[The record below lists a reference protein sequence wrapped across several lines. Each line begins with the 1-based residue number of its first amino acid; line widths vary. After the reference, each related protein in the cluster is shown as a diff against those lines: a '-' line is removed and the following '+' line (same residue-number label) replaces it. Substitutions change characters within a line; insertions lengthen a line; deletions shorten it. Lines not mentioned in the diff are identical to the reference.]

1 MARFDAIEAKLQL
14 VDVKVDL
21 VETAENTR
29 EGRVKELEERDRVS
43 SLRGGLPQRPNEG
56 YIPQKQLMPK
66 SFNDKPE
73 EWRAWREDVLDWIDS
88 VNPGVK
94 EVLEEL
100 CKWEDW
106 DEFDFQLLMQG
117 KSERVKDEQNPSMEG
132 LEESHRR

>member
-1 MARFDAIEAKLQL
+1 MARLDAYEAKLQL
-14 VDVKVDL
+14 VEVKV
-21 VETAENTR
+21 ETGDMARNTL
-29 EGRVKELEERDRVS
+29 EGRIKVLEERDRVS

-106 DEFDFQLLMQG
+106 DEFDFVVLMQ
-117 KSERVKDEQNPSMEG
+117 
-132 LEESHRR
+132 ESPNESKRTEPLYGGP

>member
-1 MARFDAIEAKLQL
+1 MTMSTEEAMARFAAIEAEMQMI
-14 VDVKVDL
+14 DVKVDM
-21 VETAENTR
+21 VEAEGDTL
-29 EGRVKELEERDRVS
+29 EGRVKELEERDRDS
-43 SLRGGLPQRPNEG
+43 SLRARFPQRPSEG

-106 DEFDFQLLMQG
+106 SEFDFQVCTHTR
-117 KSERVKDEQNPSMEG
+117 KV
-132 LEESHRR
+132 